1 MSAATTTTTD
11 GAGGVFRIVYMSR
24 NAVAEAPLA
33 GEVERILAAS
43 RRNNAAEGVTGALLF
58 NRDIFAQVL
67 EGPPAAVERTFER
80 IQRDPRHDAVM
91 VLDAGPAEDGR
102 RAFADWSMALADGG
116 ASSEAAYAALAA
128 RQPGEAARDV
138 LAMLRGV
145 VLVDD

>member
-91 VLDAGPAEDGR
+91 VLEAGPAGEG